1 VSLMN
6 LDSVAWMLHNTA
18 VDKGFWDPIERM
30 DEKDHF
36 IFFAKQLM
44 MIDSEVTEVL
54 EALRKNKGSQQV
66 VEELADI
73 LIRVLDLYS
82 GLKDYGVVTE
92 SLHYTMIEKMRINE
106 SRERLHG
113 VAG

>member
-1 VSLMN
+1 
-6 LDSVAWMLHNTA
+6 MLHGTA
-18 VDKGFWDPIERM
+18 VEKGFWEPIERM
-30 DEKDHF
+30 DEQDQF

-73 LIRVLDLYS
+73 LIRVLDLYA
-82 GLKDYGVVTE
+82 GLKAHGAVTE

-106 SRERLHG
+106 TRERLHG